1 MMTTYPVNGSLAL
14 KPRAYGNQ
22 SFTVIEGGSARVD
35 AQAPSFM
42 AQLHQCCALI
52 MVGLFACVLLAGA
65 YMVLDAP
72 AQAYQA
78 AYEST
83 ELQAVTVSAG
93 DSLWSLAESYPVAG
107 VSTKEVTHL
116 IEDWNDLSGGLIQ
129 PGDTL
134 LVAAHS

>member
-42 AQLHQCCALI
+42 AQLHQRCALI
-52 MVGLFACVLLAGA
+52 MVGLFACVLLAGV

-83 ELQAVTVSAG
+83 ELQALLLFLQAIPCG
-93 DSLWSLAESYPVAG
+93 LL
-107 VSTKEVTHL
+107 
-116 IEDWNDLSGGLIQ
+116 LSRIRWRVCPQ
-129 PGDTL
+129 RK
-134 LVAAHS
+134 

>member
-1 MMTTYPVNGSLAL
+1 MMTT
-14 KPRAYGNQ
+14 
-22 SFTVIEGGSARVD
+22 
-35 AQAPSFM
+35 
-42 AQLHQCCALI
+42 
-52 MVGLFACVLLAGA
+52 MVGLFACSLLAGA

-107 VSTKEVTHL
+107 VSTKEATHL
-116 IEDWNDLSGGLIQ
+116 IEDWNHLSAGLIQ